1 MVIEEIK
8 FMNDVIQDTRIDA
21 RTETKYEILINCLF
35 SNARLNWEKDG
46 LTINSSFEKV
56 FSLLEA
62 LEPDSY
68 KAAVKDLLEEESKK
82 EE

>member
-21 RTETKYEILINCLF
+21 RIEAKYEILINCIF
-35 SNARLNWEKDG
+35 KNAKLNWNKED
-46 LTINSSFEKV
+46 LIFNSDEKV
-56 FSLLEA
+56 FNLIEA

-68 KAAVKDLLEEESKK
+68 KAALKDLLEEESKK